1 MQNQIGG
8 IYMVG
13 MAIAYFI
20 FLLGIWLLVYY
31 MTVNKLK
38 GDEDKAA
45 GLASIAAIGLELIVI
60 FCL

>member
-1 MQNQIGG
+1 
-8 IYMVG
+8 MVG